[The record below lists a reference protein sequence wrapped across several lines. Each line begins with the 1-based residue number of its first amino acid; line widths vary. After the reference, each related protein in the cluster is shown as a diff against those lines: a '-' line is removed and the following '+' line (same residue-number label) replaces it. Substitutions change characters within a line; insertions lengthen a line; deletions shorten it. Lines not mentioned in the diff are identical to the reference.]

1 MPRKA
6 PLVADAIIV
15 LIPLLEQLL
24 IKALQVTLSYAQ
36 IAIESLAIMP

>member
-24 IKALQVTLSYAQ
+24 IKALQGILSTAQ